1 MKPIIRKKKNRQPTE
16 KWHLDRA
23 SLVGAPL
30 ALGVVLIA
38 QLIGGGRLQSLVQ
51 PEAAVV
57 VFGGTVAALLISYP
71 WATLRAALT
80 ATAGAFAM
88 APLSR
93 SKLVQQFTDFSLR
106 VRRNGVLV
114 LEPEIA
120 ATADPFLA
128 RALTLMVDGFA
139 AAEVKHSREVDSGTR
154 EDADE
159 ESAQVFEAA
168 AGYAPTLGILG
179 AVLGLI
185 HVMENLTSPAKLG
198 PGIAVAFVATIYGV
212 GVANLVF
219 LPLATKLRSAARAA
233 VLTREIIIEGVG
245 AIQRNMNPRLV
256 QEHLAA
262 YVVLRKR
269 VHEAAA

>member
-1 MKPIIRKKKNRQPTE
+1 MKQPMKKKQQKAR
-16 KWHLDRA
+16 WRLDLA

-30 ALGVVLIA
+30 ALGVVVAA
-38 QLIGGGRLQSLVQ
+38 QLLGGGRLKSLVQ

-71 WATLRAALT
+71 WATLRAAGI
-80 ATAGAFAM
+80 AMAAAFAT

-93 SKLVQQFTDFSLR
+93 SRLVTQFTDFALR
-106 VRRNGVLV
+106 VKRNGVLV
-114 LEPEIA
+114 LEPEVASI
-120 ATADPFLA
+120 ADPFMA
-128 RALTLMVDGFA
+128 RALSLMVDGFPA
-139 AAEVKHSREVDSGTR
+139 QEVKHSLEVDSRTR

-219 LPLATKLRSAARAA
+219 LPLATKLRTVARAA
-233 VLTREIIIEGVG
+233 FMTREIIIEGVG
-245 AIQRNMNPRLV
+245 AIQRNMNPRRV
-256 QEHLAA
+256 EEHLAA
-262 YVVLRKR
+262 YVVARKR
-269 VHEAAA
+269 VHEVAA

>member
-1 MKPIIRKKKNRQPTE
+1 MTPKKQQKKNKPQATWR
-16 KWHLDRA
+16 LDRA

-38 QLIGGGRLQSLVQ
+38 QLIGGGRLKSLAQ

-71 WATLRAALT
+71 WATLHNALNAVAA
-80 ATAGAFAM
+80 AFAA

-93 SKLVQQFTDFSLR
+93 RKLVVQFADFSLR
-106 VRRNGVLV
+106 VKRNGVLA
-114 LEPEIA
+114 LESEIA
-120 ATADPFLA
+120 ATADPFMA
-128 RALTLMVDGFA
+128 RALTLMVDGFP
-139 AAEVKHSREVDSGTR
+139 AAEVKHSLEVDSRTR

-159 ESAQVFEAA
+159 ENAQVFEAA

-185 HVMENLTSPAKLG
+185 HVMENLTAPAKLG

-212 GVANLVF
+212 GAANLVF
-219 LPLATKLRSAARAA
+219 LPLATKLRAVARAA
-233 VLTREIIIEGVG
+233 AQTREIIIEGVG
-245 AIQRNMNPRLV
+245 AIQRNMNPRRV
-256 QEHLAA
+256 EEHLAA
-262 YVVLRKR
+262 FVVIRKR
-269 VHEAAA
+269 IHEEAA